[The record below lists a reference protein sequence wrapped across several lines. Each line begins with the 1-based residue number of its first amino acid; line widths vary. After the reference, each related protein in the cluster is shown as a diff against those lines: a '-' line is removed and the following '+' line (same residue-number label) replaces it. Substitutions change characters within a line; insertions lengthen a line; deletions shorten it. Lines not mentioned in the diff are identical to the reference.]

1 MGEWETG
8 AKAVVPGADA
18 AAMRKAAV
26 VESFMVVLFY
36 EIQTKQWRIFHHGAS
51 ACLPRTLHL
60 QLEVQRSR
68 ILTRGVELK

>member
-36 EIQTKQWRIFHHGAS
+36 EIQTKFD
-51 ACLPRTLHL
+51 
-60 QLEVQRSR
+60 
-68 ILTRGVELK
+68 

>member
-8 AKAVVPGADA
+8 AKAVVTGADA

-36 EIQTKQWRIFHHGAS
+36 EIQTKQWRILHHGAS
-51 ACLPRTLHL
+51 ACLHVPSIFNSKFKDR
-60 QLEVQRSR
+60 ES
-68 ILTRGVELK
+68 